1 MIFSEFYCKVRK
13 KQENCVNLHVSRQFG
28 GTQKNRRK
36 MKHYQEIVDEIFGN
50 LYKHRTLRTLF
61 DPNSSEWNETTIE
74 KKLEILKKILE
85 SNKITLEQLI
95 SGYKNFYKNELANKE
110 HVLNSLENGI
120 LILLQNSL

>member
-1 MIFSEFYCKVRK
+1 
-13 KQENCVNLHVSRQFG
+13 
-28 GTQKNRRK
+28 
-36 MKHYQEIVDEIFGN
+36 MKHYQEIVDEIFGS

-85 SNKITLEQLI
+85 SNKITFEQLI
-95 SGYKNFYKNELANKE
+95 SGYKNFYKNELTNKE
-110 HVLNSLENGI
+110 HVLNSLESGI